1 MLSTYVFILLFIIVV
16 IILVAAAAVMLLWLA
31 YVEPFRRR
39 KKRVRA
45 LEGEVAMLREEVESF
60 KTLLGV
66 EDELSREPPASKQGH
81 KIPEVES
88 LKTLLGAF
96 RTRSEAIEK
105 GLFKLQE
112 SLQKRNE

>member
-31 YVEPFRRR
+31 HIEPFRRR
-39 KKRVRA
+39 KKRMCA
-45 LEGEVAMLREEVESF
+45 LESEVAMLREEVES
-60 KTLLGV
+60 
-66 EDELSREPPASKQGH
+66 
-81 KIPEVES
+81 
-88 LKTLLGAF
+88 LKTLLGTF

-112 SLQKRNE
+112 SMQKRKEYR